1 MRFGM
6 IAIAVLAAL
15 AACHVARADWTL
27 DNSGSQLSFITVKA
41 QDVAEVHTFKD
52 LSGAVGADGRARV
65 VIQLASV
72 DTLIPIRDERMRSV
86 LFHTDLFPTADVVTQ
101 LDLVK
106 LAQMAPTTSTVLT
119 TELVLT
125 LGEST
130 LPITTELLVSKLAAD
145 RVLVTTLKPII
156 VNAGSVGLTDGVEQL
171 REIAGLPSISKAVP
185 VSFVLQF
192 VESAGS

>member
-1 MRFGM
+1 
-6 IAIAVLAAL
+6 
-15 AACHVARADWTL
+15 
-27 DNSGSQLSFITVKA
+27 
-41 QDVAEVHTFKD
+41 
-52 LSGAVGADGRARV
+52 
-65 VIQLASV
+65 
-72 DTLIPIRDERMRSV
+72 MRSL
-86 LFHTDLFPTADVVTQ
+86 LFHTDLFPTADVVTH
-101 LDLVK
+101 LDLVR

-130 LPITTELLVSKLAAD
+130 LPITTELLVAKLAAD